1 MRLWKNAAGL
11 RLERL
16 LEAAGGEA
24 VARAAIVFFSA
35 SVRFGRNDVEEQHLE
50 AGVGEVGG
58 DAAAHDA
65 RADDACAANRD
76 RHWNRLRVI
85 EDLLW
90 LLPWTWRLG

>member
-1 MRLWKNAAGL
+1 MLPIVTRRARVLVEERRRP

-24 VARAAIVFFSA
+24 VARGAVLLLGVGQ
-35 SVRFGRNDVEEQHLE
+35 VRRDDVEEQDLE

-65 RADDACAANRD
+65 RADDGGARIG
-76 RHWNRLRVI
+76 LRMI
-85 EDLLW
+85 
-90 LLPWTWRLG
+90 P